1 MHVTQFETRGCL
13 DLLNDERKD
22 ILSSMD
28 EFIEKIQHLKGVML
42 GVSLSALILAPL
54 AIIISLY
61 LVTHPKFLLLIEQE
75 SDFGILLMV
84 MLVVTL
90 VTSGIW
96 LIAGLRHF
104 NSLNKWNNR
113 YYNYLKKKEQ
123 LEQSISSQYDLDEE

>member
-1 MHVTQFETRGCL
+1 M
-13 DLLNDERKD
+13 LNDERND

-28 EFIEKIQHLKGVML
+28 GFIEKIQHLKGIML

-61 LVTHPKFLLLIEQE
+61 LSTHPKFLLLIEQE
-75 SDFGILLMV
+75 GDFGILLMV
-84 MLVVTL
+84 TVIVIL

-96 LIAGLRHF
+96 LVAGLRQF
-104 NSLNKWNNR
+104 NSLSKWNNR

-123 LEQSISSQYDLDEE
+123 LDQSISSQYDLDEE

>member
-1 MHVTQFETRGCL
+1 
-13 DLLNDERKD
+13 
-22 ILSSMD
+22 MD

-96 LIAGLRHF
+96 LIAGLRQF

>member
-1 MHVTQFETRGCL
+1 
-13 DLLNDERKD
+13 LLNDERKD

-28 EFIEKIQHLKGVML
+28 EFIEKIQHLKGIML

-61 LVTHPKFLLLIEQE
+61 LSTHPKFLLLIEQE
-75 SDFGILLMV
+75 GDFGILLMV
-84 MLVVTL
+84 TIVVIL

-96 LIAGLRHF
+96 LVAGLRQF

-123 LEQSISSQYDLDEE
+123 LDQSISSQYDLDEE